1 MDTAKKVSSQTD
13 PIHLLMQTM
22 AGKKHSHAY
31 LLYGAPGVGKRTLA
45 GRMAAA
51 VLCREADSP
60 CGHCSVCRKIEQGIH
75 PDLWI
80 YDGREGKNAIHIDT
94 VRHLRSDAVIRP
106 NESNYKIYIL
116 PNVENLSPGAANAF
130 LKLLEE
136 PPAHVVFFLT
146 AASKEAVLPTILSRC
161 IPVFVPPMGEE
172 QLVQALKERFPN
184 AEDGILRAAATQ
196 SDGIIGGAIAR
207 MEEKDT
213 SALSEL
219 VEGICN
225 RSEYTLLRV
234 LTESCTGQTQF
245 LSVLEELL
253 IAVRSGLRQRFTP
266 VDGVKLPMAEKL
278 TLRQLEALTE
288 LIEQTRRDLQGNVH
302 VGLAVARFATQV
314 LEILLPSS

>member
-1 MDTAKKVSSQTD
+1 MDIAKKVSSQMD
-13 PIHLLMQTM
+13 PIDLLMQTM
-22 AGKKHSHAY
+22 ARKKHSHAY

-45 GRMAAA
+45 RRMASA
-51 VLCREADSP
+51 VLCRQTNSP
-60 CGHCSVCRKIEQGIH
+60 CGCCDVCRKIEQGIH

-106 NESNYKIYIL
+106 NESDYKIYIL
-116 PNVENLSPGAANAF
+116 PNVENLSPGGANAF

-172 QLVQALKERFPN
+172 RLVRTLQERFPDT
-184 AEDGILRAAATQ
+184 EDGILRAIAAQ
-196 SDGIIGGAIAR
+196 SDGIIGRTIAR
-207 MEEKDT
+207 IEAKDST
-213 SALSEL
+213 AVSEL

-234 LTESCTGQTQF
+234 LTESCTGQMQF
-245 LSVLEELL
+245 LGVLEELL
-253 IAVRSGLRQRFTP
+253 ITVRSSLRHRFTP
-266 VDGVKLPMAEKL
+266 VDGANFPMADKL

-302 VGLAVARFATQV
+302 VGLAVAHFTAQV
-314 LEILLPSS
+314 LEILLPSA